1 MSCDARNQSPYGS
14 GVNVFFEIFAGIRDL
29 SILRGAI
36 DALKIGGI
44 GHET

>member
-1 MSCDARNQSPYGS
+1 MSCDARNQSPLGS
-14 GVNVFFEIFAGIRDL
+14 DVNDFFEIFSGFRNPWI
-29 SILRGAI
+29 SGGAI